1 MKDEVKYFSTDK
13 MYKVKKRKVNQ
24 QVVFY
29 IFLAISFILL
39 GSGMYISIISFQ
51 ENGRKVVNK
60 YSEEGKAD
68 YTVYL
73 KENNYYESK
82 HLKSGM
88 KYVASLIN
96 TINTNF
102 NYEIHSEE
110 NMNIKYKYKIMG
122 KLEIMDQTDEN
133 KVLYTKEEE
142 LKEETTREIESNNI
156 VINEDVDIDYDK
168 YNNYVNSY
176 KRDYGLS
183 VNSKLVVTMKIEVE
197 GEEGEEVEK
206 LNKDSKLQITIPLSE
221 QTVDV
226 TIDTDKIENSG
237 RLLETNRLSLKSMTE
252 LVIGIALIIIGIIVL
267 FVNKKRYNE
276 YKQEN
281 IYTITVQKI
290 LNEYDSIIVN
300 GEVTVNERKYNN
312 IVYPEEFGEMV
323 DASINLKTPILY
335 YEVIPGEK
343 CFFVIT
349 NGDTLYKFRI
359 TKSYLEREE
368 NDREEKGLKK
378 ENKKE
383 KDEEIEEI

>member
-51 ENGRKVVNK
+51 ENGRNVVNK

-349 NGDTLYKFRI
+349 KGDTLYKFRI

-383 KDEEIEEI
+383 KEEEIEEI

>member
-142 LKEETTREIESNNI
+142 LKEETTRERESNNI

-349 NGDTLYKFRI
+349 KGDTLYKFRI

>member
-51 ENGRKVVNK
+51 ENGRNVVNK

-267 FVNKKRYNE
+267 FVNKKRYEE

-349 NGDTLYKFRI
+349 KGDTLYKFRI

-383 KDEEIEEI
+383 KEEEIEEI

>member
-349 NGDTLYKFRI
+349 KGDTLYKFRI

-383 KDEEIEEI
+383 KEEKIEEI

>member
-51 ENGRKVVNK
+51 ENGRNVVNK

-349 NGDTLYKFRI
+349 KGDTLYKFRI